1 MRQNTLLSIVAV
13 AVAMAGIA
21 CGSSSPSSPTA
32 PSQPSTGTVTA
43 VNVSS
48 ASPTGTTFQLT
59 ATAVMTDGTTKDVTS
74 SATWDSSNTGVAVV
88 AAGVVTVKGTGA
100 VDFTA
105 TYVKVSG
112 SIHLLVSPQPPTG
125 VSVLVGAVRGVAPS
139 NNPISGATV
148 QIIAG
153 PDTGKAATTGSDG
166 MYRFDGLT
174 NARLSLHIT
183 ADGYQDWAVG
193 NLALNDTVQTQDA
206 FLYPEP
212 PKDTSGA
219 WPTARCND
227 GSWTW
232 DSDTTSGCSTH
243 SGVAYTL
250 AAGTDKPSSVRR

>member
-1 MRQNTLLSIVAV
+1 MRWNTLLSIVAI
-13 AVAMAGIA
+13 AAAMAGIA
-21 CGSSSPSSPTA
+21 CGSSSPSPTA
-32 PSQPSTGTVTA
+32 PSTPPSTGTVTS
-43 VNVSS
+43 VNVAS

-59 ATAVMTDGTTKDVTS
+59 ATAVMSDGTTKDVTS
-74 SATWDSSNTGVAVV
+74 SATWDSSNTTVAVV
-88 AAGVVTVKGTGA
+88 SGGVVTVKSTGA

-125 VSVLVGAVRGVAPS
+125 ASVLVGAVRGVAPD
-139 NNPISGATV
+139 NNPIAGARV
-148 QIIAG
+148 GIIAG
-153 PDTGKAATTGSDG
+153 PDTGKVATTGSDG

-174 NARLSLHIT
+174 NARLSLQIT
-183 ADGYQDWAVG
+183 ADGYQEWAVG
-193 NLALNDTVQTQDA
+193 NLPLNDSVQTQDA

-232 DSDTTSGCSTH
+232 DSDTTSGCSAH

-250 AAGTDKPSSVRR
+250 APGTDKPSSVRR